1 MSKPKVVL
9 IGAGSHVF
17 GLRLAIDLMSYPELR
32 GLTLSLMDI
41 DKERLEFT
49 ARLVKM
55 VAEQNKVDINL
66 QVTTDRR
73 EALKDADYVVTSIR
87 AGGMEATHLD
97 LEIPAKYGI
106 EQGVGDTIGPGGVF
120 YGLRNGFALL
130 EICHDMEELCPDA
143 WLLNYTNPMAILCWT
158 VKELTKVKFVGLC
171 HSIPGTANLLARY
184 IDAPP
189 DEISYTAAGINHM
202 AWFIEF
208 KWRGEDAYPLLREKL
223 SDPAVYEDPNHPAYY
238 DLVRVEI
245 FKALGY
251 YVSESSNHL
260 SEYLPYFRKNLK
272 LIEKYRVLSSSMRLE
287 RHEKARSAQDE
298 RLREILEKGERIPL
312 RRSREYC
319 AQIIYAMETGTP
331 TKIYG
336 NVENTG
342 LITNLPNGC
351 IVEVPCFVDEGGVHP
366 CYVGSLPPQCA
377 ALNRMDINVQEL
389 AVRAIAERSKE
400 RVFQALLVDPLT
412 SSLLTIEEIRKLTEE
427 MFKAETKYLPEE
439 MFKA

>member
-1 MSKPKVVL
+1 MMSKPKVVL

-158 VKELTKVKFVGLC
+158 IKELTKVKFVGLC

-223 SDPAVYEDPNHPAYY
+223 SDPAVYEDPSHPAYY

-287 RHEKARSAQDE
+287 RHEKARAAQDE

-351 IVEVPCFVDEGGVHP
+351 IVEVPCFVDEGGIHP

-412 SSLLTIEEIRKLTEE
+412 SSLLTIEEIRKLIEE
-427 MFKAETKYLPEE
+427 MFKAEAKYLP
-439 MFKA
+439 KLT

>member
-287 RHEKARSAQDE
+287 RHEKARAAQDE

-427 MFKAETKYLPEE
+427 MFKAEAKYLPEE

>member
-17 GLRLAIDLMSYPELR
+17 GLRLAIDLMSFPELR

-158 VKELTKVKFVGLC
+158 IKELTKVKFVGLC

-202 AWFIEF
+202 AWFVEF
-208 KWRGEDAYPLLREKL
+208 KWRKEDTYPLLREKL
-223 SDPAVYEDPNHPAYY
+223 SDPMVYEDPSHPAYY

-287 RHEKARSAQDE
+287 RHEKARAAQDE

-412 SSLLTIEEIRKLTEE
+412 SSLLTIEEIRKLIEE
-427 MFKAETKYLPEE
+427 MFKAEAKYLP
-439 MFKA
+439 KLT